1 MKKLLMILLAV
12 AAVIVMTGAG
22 CSAFKDLT
30 KATTDKAVA
39 LGSDTWGGGAEAKV
53 ADAENPVPYFEGWFG
68 RRKVWYVSG
77 KDAAVLNATANVVRA
92 SNSPISASVGA
103 SGIGVGQEAP
113 AAATPPATDT
123 GTAAK

>member
-1 MKKLLMILLAV
+1 MKKFLERGFIVLAGLMMVLL
-12 AAVIVMTGAG
+12 TG

-30 KATTDKAVA
+30 EATKDKAVA
-39 LGSDTWGGGAEAKV
+39 LGSDTWGGGGEVKA
-53 ADAENPVPYFEGWFG
+53 ADAENPVPFAEFWFG

-77 KDAAVLNATANVVRA
+77 KDAAVLNAAANVVRA

-113 AAATPPATDT
+113 ADKPAQ
-123 GTAAK
+123 